1 MKNKFY
7 NLFIF
12 FVLTALASCNE
23 KESTDVIEQGDP
35 QIIEFTPTSGK
46 FWTGNHYQR
55 RIPARYTKATIGGVE
70 ASDTPI
76 SLSTGD
82 CYCSSRQCRKR
93 ENRSW
98 YERKKDGKRSSHLR
112 LYIRFPK

>member
-12 FVLTALASCNE
+12 FVLTALAGCNE

-46 FWTGNHYQR
+46 FGQEITIKGELLADR
-55 RIPARYTKATIGGVE
+55 EEPLRIRMVVPDPGCPSPGTISKPGTFPV
-70 ASDTPI
+70 SI
-76 SLSTGD
+76 S
-82 CYCSSRQCRKR
+82 
-93 ENRSW
+93 
-98 YERKKDGKRSSHLR
+98 
-112 LYIRFPK
+112 